1 MPHRRS
7 STNSSARAFTLIELL
22 VVIAIIAILAAMLL
36 PGLAKAKQEA
46 QQTKCKNNLKQLEI
60 GVTMYLGDFNDIYPS
75 GASRNEDGF
84 QLFDWIYW
92 RVPPYTPSIH
102 GVLQTIDKSPAIA
115 YIGTKTSTNIFRCP
129 MDINDAGRIKYT
141 LNGSATVPC
150 GAYWYSYSML
160 SLDPVNGSAAGVSS
174 VTTGGM
180 TYSFKNS
187 AVVHP
192 SYIISFAEEVTLPDP
207 GGDAPTPPFPGMTT
221 PGNGTGCMIDDGRWI
236 PSANPL
242 TTRHNGNCDLAF
254 VDGHVATANWM
265 ISTNNTNCPA
275 IMPLQ

>member
-1 MPHRRS
+1 MCQHIEKMPMAPPQKGCLHMPHRRS

-129 MDINDAGRIKYT
+129 MDIND
-141 LNGSATVPC
+141 
-150 GAYWYSYSML
+150 
-160 SLDPVNGSAAGVSS
+160 
-174 VTTGGM
+174 
-180 TYSFKNS
+180 
-187 AVVHP
+187 
-192 SYIISFAEEVTLPDP
+192 
-207 GGDAPTPPFPGMTT
+207 
-221 PGNGTGCMIDDGRWI
+221 
-236 PSANPL
+236 
-242 TTRHNGNCDLAF
+242 
-254 VDGHVATANWM
+254 
-265 ISTNNTNCPA
+265 
-275 IMPLQ
+275 